1 MVPYYTNGLTMDQI
15 TTPISNGVGQ
25 LEAQINTALNS
36 MATNPSPSP
45 QNMAILQAN
54 IQLWTGMITAESSLI
69 KQVGDTLKTVA
80 QNMGS

>member
-25 LEAQINTALNS
+25 LETQITSALNQ

-45 QNMAILQAN
+45 QSIAILQSQ
-54 IQLWTGMITAESSLI
+54 IQLWTGLITAESSLI
-69 KQVGDTLKTVA
+69 KNVGDTMKTVA